1 MSMRLPTID
10 RFIPIISFETAPL
23 ILGWDARGEISQDT
37 GTSLEQ
43 KRNSQSS
50 VYNTRPSSV

>member
-1 MSMRLPTID
+1 MRLPTID
-10 RFIPIISFETAPL
+10 RFIPIISFEITPL

>member
-10 RFIPIISFETAPL
+10 RFIPITSFETVL

-50 VYNTRPSSV
+50 VYNIRPSSV